1 MGQRACTCCLKREA
15 EFQELPRV
23 LSDPRARHASQ
34 AQARHV
40 LGPAGPQGLATGSC
54 LLCREVAA
62 NTMCLPCGHL
72 LICYRCSLRYALPDG
87 SLHPDVRC
95 PNCKVSVKSFQRVL
109 LQTASTMTRH
119 GQKTRSLCFAHVR
132 SLTGLARWSALGP
145 CPQTVRQHQA
155 GCPLLRSRWR
165 LSARHV
171 QTSEAETQE
180 GQLVGLGIRAK
191 SCRPSHVWCATHRQ
205 KACHRRHWL
214 VSSLNSGFPL
224 LLAQDQLVTKSEL
237 GTLQRDGSWPRVA
250 RSLQGSWY
258 FCCRMPGP
266 SRTVSG
272 KSSSLPMQTATV
284 R

>member
-109 LQTASTMTRH
+109 LQTASTMTRLSEMER
-119 GQKTRSLCFAHVR
+119 TRALSTNGEAASSRLSFA
-132 SLTGLARWSALGP
+132 SKQMAP
-145 CPQTVRQHQA
+145 VRQTRTNE
-155 GCPLLRSRWR
+155 RS
-165 LSARHV
+165 
-171 QTSEAETQE
+171 
-180 GQLVGLGIRAK
+180 
-191 SCRPSHVWCATHRQ
+191 
-205 KACHRRHWL
+205 
-214 VSSLNSGFPL
+214 
-224 LLAQDQLVTKSEL
+224 
-237 GTLQRDGSWPRVA
+237 
-250 RSLQGSWY
+250 
-258 FCCRMPGP
+258 
-266 SRTVSG
+266 
-272 KSSSLPMQTATV
+272 
-284 R
+284 